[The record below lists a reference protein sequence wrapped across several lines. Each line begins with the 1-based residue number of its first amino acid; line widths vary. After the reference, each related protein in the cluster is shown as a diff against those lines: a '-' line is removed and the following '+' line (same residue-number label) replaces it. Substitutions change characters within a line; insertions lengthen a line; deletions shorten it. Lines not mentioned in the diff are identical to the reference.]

1 MKHIRSVSCIQSVN
15 VRLGTLLAAIL
26 FTGTAL
32 ITGCGGSD
40 TNSAIKTSVDS
51 VSAKGPAPDN
61 NSANNPSSA
70 DTNYQKDTG
79 RKISDTPRRP

>member
-1 MKHIRSVSCIQSVN
+1 MKSIKTAS
-15 VRLGTLLAAIL
+15 RLLIVLL
-26 FTGTAL
+26 TGAAL

-40 TNSAIKTSVDS
+40 TNSSMKTSVDS

-70 DTNYQKDTG
+70 DTNYQKDSG
-79 RKISDTPRRP
+79 RKISDSLRRP

>member
-1 MKHIRSVSCIQSVN
+1 MKHLQPNLSSIIAF
-15 VRLGTLLAAIL
+15 LA
-26 FTGTAL
+26 GAL
-32 ITGCGGSD
+32 IMTVAMVGCGGSD
-40 TNSAIKTSVDS
+40 SSSIKTSVDS

-79 RKISDTPRRP
+79 RKITDTPRRP

>member
-1 MKHIRSVSCIQSVN
+1 MKHLQPNLSSIIAF
-15 VRLGTLLAAIL
+15 LA
-26 FTGTAL
+26 GAL
-32 ITGCGGSD
+32 IMTVVMVGCGGSD
-40 TNSAIKTSVDS
+40 SSATKTSVDS

-79 RKISDTPRRP
+79 RKITDTPRRP

>member
-1 MKHIRSVSCIQSVN
+1 MAKKLFFMKSIRTAS
-15 VRLGTLLAAIL
+15 RLLTVLL
-26 FTGTAL
+26 TGAAL

-40 TNSAIKTSVDS
+40 TNSSIKTSVDS

-70 DTNYQKDTG
+70 DTNYQKDSG
-79 RKISDTPRRP
+79 RKISDSTRRP

>member
-1 MKHIRSVSCIQSVN
+1 MNNIRTSSRWLI
-15 VRLGTLLAAIL
+15 LL
-26 FTGTAL
+26 FTGAAL

-40 TNSAIKTSVDS
+40 TNSSIKTSVDS

-79 RKISDTPRRP
+79 RKPSDTPRRQARGVGHRL